1 MGFEKC
7 KFYVL
12 VWADNSE
19 PLPRN
24 VRRVLVWSGVT
35 WADNSEPLPQNVRSG
50 FSPRGHVCSLGW

>member
-19 PLPRN
+19 PLPQN
-24 VRRVLVWSGVT
+24 VHCVLVWSGVT
-35 WADNSEPLPQNVRSG
+35 WADNSDSHIEDTYAVRVNNPLH
-50 FSPRGHVCSLGW
+50 SPMKV